1 MSKKTTNLV
10 PIIKAAEE
18 FGVNRQTI
26 SNWHDAGILQG
37 TVIKGNRFVTRESL
51 DKLKEVYPE
60 SAADAGRIEAYRT
73 EILSLEDELKKKRKA
88 LRTERIYRNYA
99 PRYVRNFVDNAVELM
114 KRLDGKEFH
123 DLLDEK
129 FIRCWL
135 FGYDINETCEE
146 QGVSYYTYIASA
158 KRYIRAMRKMV
169 EYTELVE
176 RNRSLEEE
184 VEETKAKLQHLQTD
198 MDEYRERFK
207 NVDEEQSLKE
217 QYPVLNMP
225 LIELDFTVRTLNVLK
240 MHGFETLGQVIRYD
254 KFQLMKMR
262 HFGRKSLNE
271 IIDFL
276 EQYGLELG
284 TDITAPRKQ

>member
-10 PIIKAAEE
+10 PIMKAAEE

-37 TVIKGNRFVTRESL
+37 AVIKGNRFVTRESL
-51 DKLKEVYPE
+51 DRLKEVYPE
-60 SAADAGRIEAYRT
+60 SAADAGRIEAYRA
-73 EILSLEDELKKKRKA
+73 ENLALEEELKNKRKA

-99 PRYVRNFVDNAVELM
+99 PRYMRNFVDNAVELM
-114 KRLDGKEFH
+114 KRVDGKELH

-129 FIRCWL
+129 FIHCWL

-146 QGVSYYTYIASA
+146 QGVSYC
-158 KRYIRAMRKMV
+158 RYIKSARRYTRAMQKMV

-184 VEETKAKLQHLQTD
+184 LKETKDKLQNLQAD

-217 QYPVLNMP
+217 QYPILNVP
-225 LIELDFTVRTLNVLK
+225 LTELDFTVRTLNVLK
-240 MHGFETLGQVIRYD
+240 MHDFETLGQVIRHD
-254 KFQLMKMR
+254 RFQLLKMR
-262 HFGRKSLNE
+262 HFGRKSLIE
-271 IIDFL
+271 IEDFL
-276 EQYGLELG
+276 ERYGLELG
-284 TDITAPRKQ
+284 TDPTAPLKK

>member
-1 MSKKTTNLV
+1 MSKKITNLV
-10 PIIKAAEE
+10 PIMKAAEE

-26 SNWHDAGILQG
+26 SNWHDTGILQG
-37 TVIKGNRFVTRESL
+37 TIIKGNRFVTRESL

-60 SAADAGRIEAYRT
+60 SAADADRIEAYRT
-73 EILSLEDELKKKRKA
+73 EILSLEDKLKKQRKA
-88 LRTERIYRNYA
+88 LRTERIYRNYS
-99 PRYVRNFVDNAVELM
+99 PRYVRNFVNNAVELM
-114 KRLDGKEFH
+114 KKIDGKEFH

-129 FIRCWL
+129 FIHCWL

-146 QGVSYYTYIASA
+146 HGVSYYTYIASA

-169 EYTELVE
+169 EYGELVE
-176 RNRSLEEE
+176 RNRNLEEE
-184 VEETKAKLQHLQTD
+184 LKETKAKLQSLQTD

-217 QYPVLNMP
+217 QYPILNKP
-225 LIELDFTVRTLNVLK
+225 LIELDLTVRTFNILRMN
-240 MHGFETLGQVIRYD
+240 GFENLGQVIRYD
-254 KFQLMKMR
+254 KFQLMKLH

-271 IIDFL
+271 ITDFL

-284 TDITAPRKQ
+284 TDPTAH